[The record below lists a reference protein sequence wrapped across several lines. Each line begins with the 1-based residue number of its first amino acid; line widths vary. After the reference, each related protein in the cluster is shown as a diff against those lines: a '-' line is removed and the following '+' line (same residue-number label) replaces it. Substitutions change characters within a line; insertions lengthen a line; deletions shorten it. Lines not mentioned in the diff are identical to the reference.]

1 MHTLS
6 SRSVP
11 SLLLLLLAASVV
23 NHQPAAAAQLQENAS
38 WKSCGNADVFA
49 ITAVDLE
56 PGTTIARGGSLMLTM
71 SGTSQQQVTAGLAT
85 VTVYYYGFRVL
96 TASDTLCTAAV
107 QHPPVT
113 PAAGST
119 LPTSSGSSNISMAR
133 KLLGFPL
140 TVRSS
145 SSSSS
150 SSSRSSNAAAGL
162 RDDTCAMPAGPLV
175 LRHAANLPGV
185 APPGNYRMR
194 LAASDVITQQE
205 LMCVDVWFK
214 VS

>member
-1 MHTLS
+1 MS
-6 SRSVP
+6 ARSVP
-11 SLLLLLLAASVV
+11 SLVLLLLATSVV
-23 NHQPAAAAQLQENAS
+23 NHQLAAAAQLQENAS
-38 WKSCGNADVFA
+38 WRSCGNADVFA

-107 QHPPVT
+107 QHPLVT
-113 PAAGST
+113 PATGST

-145 SSSSS
+145 SSRSSS
-150 SSSRSSNAAAGL
+150 SSNVAAGL
-162 RDDTCAMPAGPLV
+162 QDDTCAMPAGPLV
-175 LRHAANLPGV
+175 LKHAANLPGV